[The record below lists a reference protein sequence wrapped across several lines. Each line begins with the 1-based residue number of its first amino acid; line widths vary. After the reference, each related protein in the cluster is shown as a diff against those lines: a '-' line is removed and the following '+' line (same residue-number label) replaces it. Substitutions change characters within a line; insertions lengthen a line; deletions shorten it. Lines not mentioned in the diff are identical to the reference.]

1 MNPVELGPTDNGRQI
16 PVSPADTVYVRL
28 PESGAAGYA
37 WDLAIVG
44 PAQVVEDHVESPGGP
59 VAGAALVRRL
69 RLAMQGPGR
78 VIFRATRHN
87 PWDDTVEEYS
97 VELSVPSG

>member
-1 MNPVELGPTDNGRQI
+1 VNQVEPDDAL
-16 PVSPADTVYVRL
+16 VVEL

-44 PAQVVEDHVESPGGP
+44 PAQVTEDHVEPPGGP

-69 RLAMQGPGR
+69 RLVIRAPGEI
-78 VIFRATRHN
+78 VFRATRDN
-87 PWDDTVEEYS
+87 PWDGTVEEYR
-97 VELSVPSG
+97 VELTCPSAG

>member
-1 MNPVELGPTDNGRQI
+1 VNQVELGDSLF
-16 PVSPADTVYVRL
+16 VEL
-28 PESGAAGYA
+28 PESGAAGCS

-44 PAQVVEDHVESPGGP
+44 PAQVTEDHVEPPDGP

-69 RLAMQGPGR
+69 RLVIRAPGQ
-78 VIFRATRHN
+78 VIFRATRPN
-87 PWDDTVEEYS
+87 PWGGTRDEYR